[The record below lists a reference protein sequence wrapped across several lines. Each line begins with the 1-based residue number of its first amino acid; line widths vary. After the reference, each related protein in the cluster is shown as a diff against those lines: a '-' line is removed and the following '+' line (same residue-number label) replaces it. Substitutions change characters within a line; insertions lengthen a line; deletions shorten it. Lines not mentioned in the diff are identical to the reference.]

1 MFCRTWLTRLAAVP
15 IAAMGAGDV
24 AAAGL
29 EPDVPLPGHYW
40 QLPLQPQGDAPFDWS
55 KLERSL
61 DPPDCGQCHAREYEG
76 WRLSRHAKTFSPGLV
91 GQLLTM
97 DEADIGACL
106 NCHTPLPEQQSAF
119 LREIGGQS
127 ASEKSALDPRYGNAC
142 PSCHLRGWQRYGPPT
157 RAGLTGKSA
166 SPIHNGAVRS
176 QEFEKSEFCS
186 VCHQFP
192 SSAAVNGKPLENTFV
207 EWGQSR
213 FAAEGRTCQSCHMP
227 DRRHSWRGIHDPEMV
242 ESGLSSTVNVTTE
255 DVRFTVANTGVGHA
269 FPTYVAPRVTMWAV
283 PLDREDRPLSSLAVH
298 YTIQRQVEATSDGWI
313 EHSDTRLAPGG
324 TATLVLPWGGHDK
337 AKVWLQVE
345 PDSFYH
351 REVYPAFLREAAAN
365 SEIRKLISIADQAA
379 ENSSFRLFET
389 VTRRP
394 Q

>member
-1 MFCRTWLTRLAAVP
+1 MC
-15 IAAMGAGDV
+15 AGDV

-40 QLPLQPQGDAPFDWS
+40 QLPLQPQGDAPSEWS

-61 DPPDCGQCHAREYEG
+61 APPDCGQCHAREYG
-76 WRLSRHAKTFSPGLV
+76 DWRLSRHAKAFSPGLV

-97 DEADIGACL
+97 DAADIRSCL
-106 NCHTPLPEQQSAF
+106 NCHTPLPEQQLTF
-119 LREIGGQS
+119 LREISGQS
-127 ASEKSALDPRYGNAC
+127 PTEKTTLDPRYGNAC

-157 RAGLTGKSA
+157 RPDRAGNSS
-166 SPIHNGAVRS
+166 SPIHNGAIRS
-176 QEFEKSEFCS
+176 LGFEQSEFCS

-192 SSAAVNGKPLENTFV
+192 SSAAVNGKPLENTYV
-207 EWGQSR
+207 EWTQSR

-227 DRRHSWRGIHDPEMV
+227 DRRHLWRGIHDPKMV
-242 ESGLSSTVNVTTE
+242 ENGLSFTVNVTTE
-255 DVRFTVANTGVGHA
+255 NLRFTITSTGVGHA

-283 PLDREDRPLSSLAVH
+283 PLDLEGRPLSSLAVH
-298 YTIQRQVEATSDGWI
+298 YTNQRQVEPTSNGWI

-324 TATLVLPWGGHDK
+324 SATLVLPWGVHEK

-351 REVYPAFLREAAAN
+351 REVYPAFLREAAPD
-365 SEIRKLISIADQAA
+365 SEIRKLIAIADQAA

-389 VTRRP
+389 VSRRP